1 MNPLVPDFILAQE
14 TRGRTE
20 GNFAGAAL
28 FIDIPGFTQ
37 LTAKLFDNRDK
48 LRRQDRGGQAEQE
61 LLKSDASDERA
72 EEVLAGALRFYF
84 DPLIQAVHEH
94 GGFVAGFAGDA
105 FTAVFPHAPGRNV
118 GEHALAAALRM
129 RTFFL
134 KHPELK
140 TKFGNFEFS
149 YKVGLSWGAV
159 EWGIVRVSPDRAFFS
174 FSGPAIDKCS
184 AIEHHAEKGDILMDA
199 AFHQRFPTKPSV
211 RSVGVD
217 GVFKLLDLQEL
228 RLLPISGPTPPGDGA
243 HFIAPGVR
251 DMPPQ
256 GEFRQITTVFLS
268 FDNIPSFDELI
279 KLLYEHAN
287 RYGGTFTGVDSG
299 DKGINC
305 VIHFGAPIMH
315 ENDLERALDFVLG
328 LRKEAPKGLM
338 LRAGVTHEARYAGFN
353 GGTNRREFACLGR
366 ATNLAARLM
375 IKAPWRD
382 IWCSPDVYNVAF
394 DTHQFKRVGEHVFKG
409 FDIPI
414 DVYALDGKRVAAQR
428 EFHARGLIGREKEL
442 ADLTRFVTDVIDKH
456 EPGIIYV
463 DGEPGLGKSFL
474 VETFRRNIEDSRNEG
489 TPIWIDA
496 RCDQTLRSSLNPF
509 EYALKEYF
517 GQAAATTREQRHAAL
532 DEALDK
538 LIDRL
543 PESSSIIARDLE
555 RARST
560 FGALIGV
567 RWDGSDYERMDPK
580 LRFTRSLE
588 AIALWIRAES
598 RLQPVVLH
606 VEDAH
611 WADGDS
617 LEAIRHLASAVRDC
631 PVAII
636 CTCRNNDD
644 GSTFRIELDEGV
656 PEHAV
661 TLGPLPKDKIVELA
675 TGLMGGPVSEIL
687 AVFLSENANG
697 NPYFAQEI
705 MTFWLEA
712 NQTRNKK
719 DKDKEDTGVST
730 PSIFLL
736 PNDVNSLLIARL
748 DRLEPKVKRVV
759 QAASVLGR
767 EFELRVLSRMMD
779 DDVHLEE
786 HIRVGEEQRL
796 WLAMSKGRYR
806 FGNVLLRNAA
816 YEMQSRA
823 RLQDLHRRAAQ
834 AMQEIYADDVDSHAT
849 ALGRHFQR
857 AGKVE
862 EARDNFLKGA
872 RKAAER
878 YAHGEAKRLYRAYFK
893 LTKDPTDESVVVH
906 YEFALRVLET
916 QGRFDEAIEEHRRVI
931 DEAQRLG
938 DRASEALGHLGLGRV
953 NWSMGKFDNARAHYE
968 HALITAREAG
978 SVWHEGKALLA
989 LARLHRDQGRV
1000 DHARTF
1006 FEHALHNA
1014 RKMSNPTEER
1024 AILADLALVYDQL
1037 GHVREAMALRE
1048 QAFAIA
1054 RAMRQA

>member
-1 MNPLVPDFILAQE
+1 
-14 TRGRTE
+14 
-20 GNFAGAAL
+20 
-28 FIDIPGFTQ
+28 
-37 LTAKLFDNRDK
+37 
-48 LRRQDRGGQAEQE
+48 
-61 LLKSDASDERA
+61 
-72 EEVLAGALRFYF
+72 GALRFYF

-94 GGFVAGFAGDA
+94 GGFIVGFAGDA

-129 RTFFL
+129 RSFFL

-140 TKFGNFEFS
+140 TSYGQFEFS

-159 EWGIVRVSPDRAFFS
+159 EWGIVRVSAERAYFYFR
-174 FSGPAIDKCS
+174 GPAIDKCS

-199 AFHQRFPTKPSV
+199 AFRQRVPNKRYMQSAEAE
-211 RSVGVD
+211 
-217 GVFKLLDLQEL
+217 GVFKLLDLQEVK
-228 RLLPISGPTPPGDGA
+228 LLAVSRPNPPGDGA
-243 HFIAPGVR
+243 HFIAPGVQ
-251 DMPPQ
+251 DVPPQ
-256 GEFRQITTVFLS
+256 GEFRQVTSVFLAFES
-268 FDNIPSFDELI
+268 IPSFEELI
-279 KLLYEHAN
+279 KFLHEYAD

-299 DKGINC
+299 DKGTNC
-305 VIHFGAPIMH
+305 LIHFGAPIMH

-328 LRKEAPKGLM
+328 LRKAAPKGMLM
-338 LRAGVTHEARYAGFN
+338 RAGVTHEPRYAGFN

-375 IKAPWRD
+375 MKAPWRD
-382 IWCSPDVYNVAF
+382 IWCDTDVYNVAF

-409 FDIPI
+409 FEHPI
-414 DVYALDGKRVAAQR
+414 EVYSLDSKRVAAQR

-442 ADLTRFVTDVIDKH
+442 ADLSNLVTEIIEQRTAGV
-456 EPGIIYV
+456 IYV

-474 VETFRRNIEDSRNEG
+474 VETFRRGIEDSRNEG
-489 TPIWIDA
+489 TPVWIDA

-517 GQAAATTREQRHAAL
+517 GQSAANTREQRHAAL

-543 PESSSIIARDLE
+543 PESCSHLARQLE
-555 RARST
+555 QARST

-580 LRFTRSLE
+580 LRFTRTLE
-588 AIALWIRAES
+588 AIALWIEAES

-606 VEDAH
+606 IEDAH
-611 WADGDS
+611 WADSDS
-617 LEAIRHLASAVRDC
+617 LEAIRQITAAVRKC

-636 CTCRNNDD
+636 CTCRNDDD
-644 GSTFRIELDEGV
+644 GSAFRIEFDEAV
-656 PEHAV
+656 PAHAV
-661 TLGPLPKDKIVELA
+661 SLGPLPKEKIVELA

-712 NQTRNKK
+712 NQLAGKK
-719 DKDKEDTGVST
+719 KDKEDTGVST

-767 EFELRVLSRMMD
+767 EFDLRILSPMMED
-779 DDVHLEE
+779 DPNLEE
-786 HIRVGEEQRL
+786 LVRVGEEQRI
-796 WLAMSKGRYR
+796 WLPMSKGRFR

-823 RLQDLHRRAAQ
+823 RLQDLHRRAAE
-834 AMQEIYADDVDSHAT
+834 AIEEMHSDDRDSQAT
-849 ALGRHFQR
+849 ALGRHWQR
-857 AGKVE
+857 AGRSDQ
-862 EARDNFLKGA
+862 ARHYFLAGA

-906 YEFALRVLET
+906 YEFALRVLEL

-931 DEAQRLG
+931 EEAQRLG

-953 NWSMGKFDNARAHYE
+953 SWYVGRFDNARAHYE
-968 HALITAREAG
+968 QALMTAR
-978 SVWHEGKALLA
+978 
-989 LARLHRDQGRV
+989 
-1000 DHARTF
+1000 
-1006 FEHALHNA
+1006 
-1014 RKMSNPTEER
+1014 
-1024 AILADLALVYDQL
+1024 
-1037 GHVREAMALRE
+1037 
-1048 QAFAIA
+1048 
-1054 RAMRQA
+1054 

>member
-1 MNPLVPDFILAQE
+1 MNPLVPDFILMQE

-20 GNFAGAAL
+20 GNFAAAAL
-28 FIDIPGFTQ
+28 FIDIPGFTH
-37 LTAKLFDNRDK
+37 LTTTLFREHFEQYKNFRK
-48 LRRQDRGGQAEQE
+48 QQAGLEISQQ
-61 LLKSDASDERA
+61 ERA
-72 EEVLAGALRFYF
+72 EEILAGALRFYF

-94 GGFVAGFAGDA
+94 GGFIVGFAGDA

-129 RTFFL
+129 RSFFL

-140 TKFGNFEFS
+140 TSYGQFEFS

-159 EWGIVRVSPDRAFFS
+159 EWGIVRVSAERAYFYFR
-174 FSGPAIDKCS
+174 GPAIDKCS
-184 AIEHHAEKGDILMDA
+184 AIEHHAEKSDILMDA
-199 AFHQRFPTKPSV
+199 AFRQRVPNKRYMQSAEAE
-211 RSVGVD
+211 
-217 GVFKLLDLQEL
+217 GVFKLLDLQEVK
-228 RLLPISGPTPPGDGA
+228 LLAVSRPNPPGDGA
-243 HFIAPGVR
+243 HFIAPGVQ
-251 DMPPQ
+251 DVPPQ
-256 GEFRQITTVFLS
+256 GEFRQVTSVFLAFES
-268 FDNIPSFDELI
+268 IPSFEELI
-279 KLLYEHAN
+279 KFLHEYAD

-299 DKGINC
+299 DKGTNC
-305 VIHFGAPIMH
+305 LIHFGAPIMH

-328 LRKEAPKGLM
+328 LRKAAPKGMLM
-338 LRAGVTHEARYAGFN
+338 RAGVTHEPRYAGFN

-375 IKAPWRD
+375 MKAPWRD
-382 IWCSPDVYNVAF
+382 IWCDTDVYNVAF

-409 FDIPI
+409 FEHPI
-414 DVYALDGKRVAAQR
+414 EVYSLDSKRVAAQR

-442 ADLTRFVTDVIDKH
+442 ADLSNLVTEIIEQRTAGV
-456 EPGIIYV
+456 IYV

-474 VETFRRNIEDSRNEG
+474 VETFRRGIEDSRNEG
-489 TPIWIDA
+489 TPVWIDA

-517 GQAAATTREQRHAAL
+517 GQSSANTREQRHAAL

-543 PESSSIIARDLE
+543 PESCSHLARQLE
-555 RARST
+555 QARST

-580 LRFTRSLE
+580 LRFTRTLE
-588 AIALWIRAES
+588 AIALWIEAES

-606 VEDAH
+606 IEDAH
-611 WADGDS
+611 WADSDS
-617 LEAIRHLASAVRDC
+617 LEAIRQITAAVRKC

-636 CTCRNNDD
+636 CTCRNDDD
-644 GSTFRIELDEGV
+644 GSAFRIEFDEAV
-656 PEHAV
+656 PAHAV
-661 TLGPLPKDKIVELA
+661 SLGPLPKEKIVELA

-712 NQTRNKK
+712 NQLAGKK
-719 DKDKEDTGVST
+719 KDKEDTGVST

-767 EFELRVLSRMMD
+767 EFDLRILSPMMED
-779 DDVHLEE
+779 DPNLEE
-786 HIRVGEEQRL
+786 LVRVGEEQRI
-796 WLAMSKGRYR
+796 WLPMSKGRFR

-823 RLQDLHRRAAQ
+823 RLQDLHRRAAE
-834 AMQEIYADDVDSHAT
+834 AIEEMHSDDRDSQAT
-849 ALGRHFQR
+849 ALGRHWQR
-857 AGKVE
+857 AGRSDQ
-862 EARDNFLKGA
+862 ARHYFLAGA

-906 YEFALRVLET
+906 YEFALRVLEL

-931 DEAQRLG
+931 EEAQRLG

-953 NWSMGKFDNARAHYE
+953 SWYVGRFDNARAHYE
-968 HALITAREAG
+968 QALMTAREAE
-978 SVWHEGKALLA
+978 SLWHEGKALMA
-989 LARLHRDQGRV
+989 LARLHRDQGRM
-1000 DHARTF
+1000 DQARLF
-1006 FEHALHNA
+1006 FEQALLNA
-1014 RKMSNPTEER
+1014 RKMGARSDEG
-1024 AILADLALVYDQL
+1024 AILADLALLYEQM
-1037 GHVREAMALRE
+1037 GRPREAMTLKE

-1054 RAMRQA
+1054 RDVGQM